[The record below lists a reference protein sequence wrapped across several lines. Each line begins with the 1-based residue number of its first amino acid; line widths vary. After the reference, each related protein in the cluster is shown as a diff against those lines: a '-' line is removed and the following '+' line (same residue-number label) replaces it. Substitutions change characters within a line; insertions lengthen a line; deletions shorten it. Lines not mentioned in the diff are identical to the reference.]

1 MKKHLLIFSLVCI
14 SFSTFQCKP
23 KVQEDASR
31 PMIEKKEQ
39 SGPEFTSA
47 YICPMHCEGSGS
59 AAPGVCPACGMEY
72 EKNENFKED
81 SVK

>member
-47 YICPMHCEGSGS
+47 YVLCT
-59 AAPGVCPACGMEY
+59 V
-72 EKNENFKED
+72 KEA
-81 SVK
+81 VALLQAFVQLVVWNMKKMKILRRIR